1 MKRTSFLNKTLLL
14 AASLWGS
21 SALAVNISL
30 DPSDVGP
37 IRAGDTINV
46 NIVASDLGENEVI
59 TAFDMAVAY
68 DDGLLTLDSIDYS
81 TALGDPA
88 CDVLD
93 FAPPCDD
100 AQALFDSENIEGP
113 GFADPNLFSLLTD
126 LTDILA
132 LQGAGWDGVL
142 ATLMFTANADADST
156 SFALDW
162 GGIND
167 VKCNNARNPEGLDY
181 VCFPQDTPVP
191 EPGTMLLLSLGI
203 LGLGATRRR
212 LRNRS

>member
-37 IRAGDTINV
+37 ITAGATINV

-81 TALGDPA
+81 TALGDP
-88 CDVLD
+88 VGVNGD
-93 FAPPCDD
+93 FAANAWYEDVNKEP
-100 AQALFDSENIEGP
+100 P

-167 VKCNNARNPEGLDY
+167 VKCNNARNPEDLDY

>member
-1 MKRTSFLNKTLLL
+1 MKRTSFLSTTLLL

-21 SALAVNISL
+21 NALALNISL

-37 IRAGDTINV
+37 IGAGETITV
-46 NIVASDLGENEVI
+46 DIVASDRAAGEVI
-59 TAFDMAVAY
+59 SQFDMAVAY
-68 DDGLLTLDSIDYS
+68 DDALLTLDLIAYS

-88 CDVLD
+88 CDLLD
-93 FAPPCDD
+93 IAPPCDMPE
-100 AQALFDSENIEGP
+100 ALFDSSNIEGP
-113 GFADPNLFSLLTD
+113 GFADPNLFSLL
-126 LTDILA
+126 DIASLA
-132 LQGAGWDGVL
+132 AIQVGGGDIIL
-142 ATLMFTANADADST
+142 ATLSFTANADAEMT

-167 VKCNNARNPEGLDY
+167 VKCNNAERPSNLDY
-181 VCFPQDTPVP
+181 VCYPKDMPMP

>member
-1 MKRTSFLNKTLLL
+1 MKRTSFLKTILLL
-14 AASLWGS
+14 AASLWGG

-37 IRAGDTINV
+37 ITAGDTINV
-46 NIVASDLGENEVI
+46 NIVASDLAENEVI

-68 DDGLLTLDSIDYS
+68 DDALLTLDSTTYS
-81 TALGDPA
+81 TALGDP
-88 CDVLD
+88 VGLIGD
-93 FAPPCDD
+93 FAANAWYDD
-100 AQALFDSENIEGP
+100 ENMEPP
-113 GFADPNLFSLLTD
+113 GFADPNLLSLLTD

-142 ATLMFTANADADST
+142 ATLMFTANADAQST

-167 VKCNNARNPEGLDY
+167 VKCNNARNPSDLDY
-181 VCFPQDTPVP
+181 VCFPKDTPVP

-203 LGLGATRRR
+203 LGLGASRRR
-212 LRNRS
+212 LRDRS